1 MVKNSIRAVFDSAE
15 GLFKLMFP
23 NETRLTASAAR
34 RQLLPVVQRIYA
46 GDPPALTSASKMVAS
61 FSEWVDGAHPY
72 RHEHGSE
79 EVAQP
84 PLELAV
90 NLLSL
95 GITNVRWIAELDAKS
110 VITAKRG

>member
-1 MVKNSIRAVFDSAE
+1 M
-15 GLFKLMFP
+15 
-23 NETRLTASAAR
+23 
-34 RQLLPVVQRIYA
+34 VQRLYA
-46 GDPPALTSASKMVAS
+46 NDPPALTSASKMVAS

-72 RHEHGSE
+72 KHEHGSE

-90 NLLSL
+90 HLLSL

-110 VITAKRG
+110 VMTAKRG